1 MLNLLQNDT
10 ESPIAILTHNCIL
23 RNTSEWLF
31 LNFRSGEY
39 KLYLGQ
45 NRDKRIIV
53 LSILQ
58 E

>member
-1 MLNLLQNDT
+1 MQNDT

-31 LNFRSGEY
+31 LNLWSGEY